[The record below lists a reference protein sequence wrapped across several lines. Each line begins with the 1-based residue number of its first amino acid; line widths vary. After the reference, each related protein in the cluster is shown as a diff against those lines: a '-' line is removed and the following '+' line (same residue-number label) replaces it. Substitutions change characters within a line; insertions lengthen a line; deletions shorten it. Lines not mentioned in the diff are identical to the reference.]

1 VAADSAS
8 GEGCC
13 AYAGSDAA
21 KVTAS
26 AMPSHPRKRRLD
38 ALGDKPVLWGIGRG
52 EARKN
57 GAKLVALDRNIG
69 FAEH

>member
-1 VAADSAS
+1 VAADSVS

-13 AYAGSDAA
+13 ASAGSGVTRAA
-21 KVTAS
+21 AS
-26 AMPSHPRKRRLD
+26 ATPSHPRKRRLD
-38 ALGDKPVLWGIGRG
+38 ALGDKPVCWGMGRG

>member
-1 VAADSAS
+1 
-8 GEGCC
+8 
-13 AYAGSDAA
+13 
-21 KVTAS
+21 
-26 AMPSHPRKRRLD
+26 LD
-38 ALGDKPVLWGIGRG
+38 ALGDKPVCWGMGRG